1 MGKDSKLRIIY
12 LGTPDFAVESLRA
25 MVEGGYN
32 VVAVVTMPDKPAGRG
47 HHVQYSPVK
56 QYALDHNLPVLQPER
71 LKDEAF
77 LEELRSYKA
86 DLQVVVAFRMLP
98 EAVWSMPRLGTF
110 NIHGSLLPE
119 YRGAAPI
126 NWAVMNGDTET
137 GLTSFL
143 LKHEIDTGNIILQER
158 TPIGENENVGDVH
171 DRLMAMSGPLA
182 LRTIDL
188 IEECDREGR
197 PVPTT
202 PQPEV
207 CGRPAPK
214 IFKETCQIDCSKTA
228 REVVNFV
235 RGLSPY
241 PAAWCNLTIGGQ
253 TYENVKI
260 YRAVL
265 GKGPI
270 TLDCADGTVSIEEL
284 QLPGKKR
291 MDAKSLLN
299 GLRIN

>member
-1 MGKDSKLRIIY
+1 MGED
-12 LGTPDFAVESLRA
+12 
-25 MVEGGYN
+25 
-32 VVAVVTMPDKPAGRG
+32 
-47 HHVQYSPVK
+47 
-56 QYALDHNLPVLQPER
+56 
-71 LKDEAF
+71 
-77 LEELRSYKA
+77 
-86 DLQVVVAFRMLP
+86 
-98 EAVWSMPRLGTF
+98 
-110 NIHGSLLPE
+110 
-119 YRGAAPI
+119 
-126 NWAVMNGDTET
+126 
-137 GLTSFL
+137 
-143 LKHEIDTGNIILQER
+143 
-158 TPIGENENVGDVH
+158 ENVGDVH

-182 LRTIDL
+182 VRTIDL
-188 IEECDREGR
+188 IEQCDREGR

-241 PAAWCNLTIGGQ
+241 PAAWCNLTIGDN

-260 YRAVL
+260 YRSVL